1 MQILVFSL
9 PAIEL
14 KTVEAVHEDQP
25 RSRPGHS
32 RDDDDADDVVCCRLC
47 VVPVKV
53 TLYNSSCEPLRVDV
67 DTRLSHTRSVM
78 TSSSAQ
84 CSLYRVH
91 SVLEKCLKMLEFGIK
106 KFNALES
113 A

>member
-1 MQILVFSL
+1 M
-9 PAIEL
+9 
-14 KTVEAVHEDQP
+14 EAVHEDQP